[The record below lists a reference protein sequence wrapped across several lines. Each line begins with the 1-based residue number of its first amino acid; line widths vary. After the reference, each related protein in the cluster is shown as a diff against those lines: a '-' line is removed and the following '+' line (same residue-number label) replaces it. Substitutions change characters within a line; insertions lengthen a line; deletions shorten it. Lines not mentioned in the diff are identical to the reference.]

1 MVVPVMA
8 GAVPPGG
15 SANVPKPG
23 APGAP
28 GQPTYAVMP
37 PGISSCLF
45 FILEFSSIG
54 LNLNKYH
61 GNQ

>member
-15 SANVPKPG
+15 AANVPKPG

-37 PGISSCLF
+37 SGIPSCLYS
-45 FILEFSSIG
+45 LLQFSFNS
-54 LNLNKYH
+54 LNF
-61 GNQ
+61 